1 MIDDTREGHL
11 GESERRFL
19 RAIAEQIP
27 AERVLEL
34 HLFPPL
40 RQGRA
45 ETGAAVVATL
55 SDGPR
60 PDSVIVYAAHYR
72 HAIKG
77 TDRGAWTV
85 EVTIEADAPL
95 DTVGA
100 VVRGVQRR
108 FGETA
113 DAVRLDGEAFRT
125 LVGQGT
131 AA

>member
-1 MIDDTREGHL
+1 MTDGQL

-19 RAIAEQIP
+19 RAIAEQVP
-27 AERVLEL
+27 AERVLEV

-45 ETGAAVVATL
+45 ETGAAVVATM

-60 PDSVIVYAAHYR
+60 ADSVIVYAAHYR

-77 TDRGAWTV
+77 TDRGAWAV

-113 DAVRLDGEAFRT
+113 DALRLEGDAFRA
-125 LVGQGT
+125 LVGQP
-131 AA
+131 AAT

>member
-1 MIDDTREGHL
+1 MIDNPL
-11 GESERRFL
+11 SESERRFL
-19 RAIAEQIP
+19 RSIADQLP
-27 AERVLEL
+27 PDRVLEI

-45 ETGAAVVATL
+45 ETGAAVVATI

-60 PDSVIVYAAHYR
+60 ADSVIVYSAHYR

-77 TDRGAWTV
+77 TERGAWTV

-95 DTVGA
+95 DTVAA

-113 DAVRLDGEAFRT
+113 DAVRLDGDAFRA
-125 LVGQGT
+125 LVGQP
-131 AA
+131 APA